1 MTLSTHQYQ
10 FFVAYFLLLTCKPD
24 HNGRSEHIEDSHL
37 RRLGSLDLRN
47 HSHDIFLCFFH
58 VSNGTTPCQ
67 SPTLTTFALCILTAH
82 ANSHATSS
90 IDNNNN
96 NINYNSNN
104 NTDNDNDNDN
114 DNDSNHS
121 NFYPGSPLAS
131 WFLVWPCKSIK
142 SMRVLCNKINNDS
155 ADSDC

>member
-1 MTLSTHQYQ
+1 MPRHASIIIITLIIIY
-10 FFVAYFLLLTCKPD
+10 
-24 HNGRSEHIEDSHL
+24 
-37 RRLGSLDLRN
+37 
-47 HSHDIFLCFFH
+47 
-58 VSNGTTPCQ
+58 
-67 SPTLTTFALCILTAH
+67 
-82 ANSHATSS
+82 
-90 IDNNNN
+90 
-96 NINYNSNN
+96 SNN

-131 WFLVWPCKSIK
+131 RFSVRPCKSIK